1 MKIGLGAV
9 RNILTAST
17 YSYKGVIGMIENP
30 FGICFN
36 MLKIKYATYDSSL
49 SALGKIH
56 PTDKINV
63 FLNVETILN
72 YLSMIQDLEKK
83 LILNQNYKRTMVSDL
98 INVAAHYK
106 EFFKNNGL
114 DTKVFLYMTDL
125 TSEEES
131 FHESKYNI
139 DYRCYYLN
147 KFQGNPKFSLLTES
161 LVNDII
167 PQVKTVCDFVPDV
180 YFLNGENIEGSLIPY
195 IVSEA
200 YPDRINCI
208 VSGDLYETQ
217 YAFRPKFIHH
227 LFKRKFGDVN
237 LGCEIP
243 EYLKAVAKVDS
254 VSPEEVSLYQNI
266 GFYTLLLA
274 CRGDRYRSIDKVM
287 GVGLKSLTKKIIEF
301 INRGKITATT
311 KNIDLLSELFEEKY
325 QRDSVVSN
333 FNATSL
339 ENSTELLTDG
349 EKKLVLGQIV
359 DRSDLNSLISLN
371 NSLFAGC
378 EIHIESLLS

>member
-1 MKIGLGAV
+1 MWTVRLFPHSPFYFILGV
-9 RNILTAST
+9 V
-17 YSYKGVIGMIENP
+17 KMIENP

-49 SALGKIH
+49 SALGKIQ
-56 PTDKINV
+56 PNDKINV

-72 YLSMIQDLEKK
+72 YLSMMQDLEKK
-83 LILNQNYKRTMVSDL
+83 LILNQSYKRTMVSDL

-114 DTKVFLYMTDL
+114 ETKVFLYMTDL

-131 FHESKYNI
+131 FHESKYNM

-167 PQVKTVCDFVPDV
+167 PQVKTICDFTPDV
-180 YFLNGENIEGSLIPY
+180 YFLNGENLEGSLIPY

-200 YPDRINCI
+200 YPERFNCI

-227 LFKRKFGDVN
+227 LFKRKFGDVH
-237 LGCEIP
+237 LGCEVRD
-243 EYLKAVAKVDS
+243 YLKAVAKVES
-254 VSPEEVSLYQNI
+254 VTPEEIDIYQNI

-274 CRGDRYRSIDKVM
+274 CRGDRYRSIDKIM

-301 INRGKITATT
+301 MNRGKITSTT
-311 KNIDLLSELFEEKY
+311 KNIDLLAELFEEGY

-333 FNATSL
+333 FNAISL
-339 ENSTELLTDG
+339 NNSIELLTEG
-349 EKKLVLGQIV
+349 EKKLVLSQIV
-359 DRSDLNSLISLN
+359 DRSDLNSLMSLN
-371 NSLFAGC
+371 QTLFAGC
-378 EIHIESLLS
+378 EIRIESLLS